1 MFVESRRLRILAVID
16 DYTREGLCLVADR
29 SLSGERVAREPDRL
43 IRLYGKP
50 DTVVSDNG
58 TERTSRALLE
68 WQNETGVGWP
78 CIEPGK
84 PMQTGFVESFNGRLR
99 DELLNE
105 EVFVGLADARRAL
118 ELWRYDDNNI
128 RPLQHMEA
136 KLLRADLVT
145 GETRRI
151 IVRSSHSSSA
161 TNLGTALR

>member
-29 SLSGERVAREPDRL
+29 SLSGERVARELDRL

-68 WQNETGVGWP
+68 WQNESGVGWP

-128 RPLQHMEA
+128 RPPSAHGG
-136 KLLRADLVT
+136 KLPSTAGSALELWDTPLPARSITA
-145 GETRRI
+145 TR
-151 IVRSSHSSSA
+151 
-161 TNLGTALR
+161 

>member
-1 MFVESRRLRILAVID
+1 
-16 DYTREGLCLVADR
+16 
-29 SLSGERVAREPDRL
+29 LSGERVAREPDRL

-58 TERTSRALLE
+58 TECTSRAL
-68 WQNETGVGWP
+68 NESGVGWP

-99 DELLNE
+99 EELLNE

-128 RPLQHMEA
+128 RPP
-136 KLLRADLVT
+136 
-145 GETRRI
+145 
-151 IVRSSHSSSA
+151 SA
-161 TNLGTALR
+161 YGGPSQPQAAR

>member
-1 MFVESRRLRILAVID
+1 M
-16 DYTREGLCLVADR
+16 
-29 SLSGERVAREPDRL
+29 ARKPDRL

-50 DTVVSDNG
+50 DTVVSNNG

-68 WQNETGVGWP
+68 WQNESGVGWP

-84 PMQTGFVESFNGRLR
+84 PMQNGFVESFNGRLR

-128 RPLQHMEA
+128 RPPSAYGGPLNRRRLA
-136 KLLRADLVT
+136 RACGIL
-145 GETRRI
+145 
-151 IVRSSHSSSA
+151 HSPRA
-161 TNLGTALR
+161 R

>member
-68 WQNETGVGWP
+68 WQNESGVGWP

-99 DELLNE
+99 E
-105 EVFVGLADARRAL
+105 
-118 ELWRYDDNNI
+118 ELWDT
-128 RPLQHMEA
+128 PLPA
-136 KLLRADLVT
+136 RSITA
-145 GETRRI
+145 TR
-151 IVRSSHSSSA
+151 
-161 TNLGTALR
+161 

>member
-1 MFVESRRLRILAVID
+1 M
-16 DYTREGLCLVADR
+16 
-29 SLSGERVAREPDRL
+29 
-43 IRLYGKP
+43 
-50 DTVVSDNG
+50 SDNG

-68 WQNETGVGWP
+68 WQNESGVGWP

-128 RPLQHMEA
+128 RPPSTAGGALELWDTPLPA
-136 KLLRADLVT
+136 RSITA
-145 GETRRI
+145 TR
-151 IVRSSHSSSA
+151 
-161 TNLGTALR
+161 